1 MVRWFFTG
9 LGLLLALCAVALPGR
24 VIARLVTRP
33 VQSDREMRLAVAGA
47 AIAVLGGVAV
57 ATLLG

>member
-1 MVRWFFTG
+1 VRWFFTG
-9 LGLLLALCAVALPGR
+9 LGLLLALGAIAMPGR
-24 VIARLVTRP
+24 LVARLVKGP